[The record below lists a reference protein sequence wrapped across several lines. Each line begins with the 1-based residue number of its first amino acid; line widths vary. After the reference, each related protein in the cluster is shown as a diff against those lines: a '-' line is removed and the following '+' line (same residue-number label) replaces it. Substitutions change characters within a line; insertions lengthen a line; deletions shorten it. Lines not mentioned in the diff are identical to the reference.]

1 MYMKDHTRIF
11 LRVTYLI
18 ESCLLHYIVSPKL
31 NDIHGMTRV
40 ICECPLVGMLRA
52 WQVVTRDDSGVRM
65 SGRSSQIHGSQLSSS
80 SQFVNGIEKVQSI
93 SCYCLVDTKL
103 VGPFER

>member
-11 LRVTYLI
+11 LRVTCLI

-40 ICECPLVGMLRA
+40 IFGCPLVGMLRA

-65 SGRSSQIHGSQLSSS
+65 SGDRRSIETQLSSS
-80 SQFVNGIEKVQSI
+80 SQCVNGIEKV
-93 SCYCLVDTKL
+93 
-103 VGPFER
+103 